1 MTMTVKNKAVK
12 ECGGLLPLFTNC
24 LEEVFSETQEG
35 KSTKRSRGARGDT
48 TSVGTTTNHLAAVR
62 SAASILCSSSSIP
75 QGQSTFLCEGRSP
88 CAASSARLSSE
99 SEISSMTINPLS
111 LVISLSDDKRES
123 CSSVLNNAH
132 VGVSTKSWTSSSAPG
147 SVKDGMGMNSA
158 RHPESRSSSARIRL
172 PSGSSL

>member
-35 KSTKRSRGARGDT
+35 KSTRRNRGARGDT
-48 TSVGTTTNHLAAVR
+48 TSVVGTTTNHLAAVR

-88 CAASSARLSSE
+88 CAPSSVCPSSE

-111 LVISLSDDKRES
+111 LVISLSDDKRAS

-132 VGVSTKSWTSSSAPG
+132 VGVSTKTWTSSSSAPG
-147 SVKDGMGMNSA
+147 SVKDEMA
-158 RHPESRSSSARIRL
+158 K
-172 PSGSSL
+172 